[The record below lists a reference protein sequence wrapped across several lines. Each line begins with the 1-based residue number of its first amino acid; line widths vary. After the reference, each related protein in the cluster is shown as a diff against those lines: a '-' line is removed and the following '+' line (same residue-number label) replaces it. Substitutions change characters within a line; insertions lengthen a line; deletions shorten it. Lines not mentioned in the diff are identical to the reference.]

1 MSQDRASHPAIILA
15 RLPAES
21 KAQAGVPQRPN
32 GMQSETGKLHATVN
46 DVIPRLRLLMS
57 KLFHEPECLSTSGHA
72 RRIERHNLAKRFA
85 A

>member
-15 RLPAES
+15 RLPEES
-21 KAQAGVPQRPN
+21 KAGGPQWPN